1 MGIICLYVLIQKSGQ
16 KTAKSHICAVG
27 WIFHYIFFIIHFRCS
42 QETCDECLETFEGY
56 KFIPSYDCDAEC
68 KNCEICDSN
77 PDYFDTVSVCKY
89 CVEGESNCASL
100 CKTGKTTCLS
110 CELACKN
117 KRKR

>member
-1 MGIICLYVLIQKSGQ
+1 MNISLISF
-16 KTAKSHICAVG
+16 S
-27 WIFHYIFFIIHFRCS
+27 IIHFRCS

-56 KFIPSYDCDAEC
+56 KFIPSYDCDGEC
-68 KNCEICDSN
+68 ENCNICDSN

-89 CVEGESNCASL
+89 CVEGQENCASL

-110 CELACKN
+110 CESACKN